1 MGKRIFEPSG
11 ELITA
16 EWLREKADR
25 VETGKSFEWAIFVVE
40 ADEGGYTEL
49 RVEFPSGSPKCKDE
63 LVAFEIQTLADS
75 RGTPEAV
82 GIGLYRYVDDVLAM
96 LEILARGCHGWS
108 GSR

>member
-40 ADEGGYTEL
+40 ADEGEYTEL
-49 RVEFPSGSPKCKDE
+49 RVEFPSGCKDE
-63 LVAFEIQTLADS
+63 LVAFEIQTLADVN
-75 RGTPEAV
+75 GLPDAV
-82 GIGLYRYVDDVLAM
+82 GIGLYRYVDDILAL
-96 LEILARGCHGWS
+96 LEILARGCYGWS
-108 GSR
+108 VSR